1 MLPLYLGQY
10 FEPFGGDAVKCN
22 RCNVNKK
29 LASYAF
35 CSIFCASA
43 SLVFA
48 ESESCLDWEVQT
60 FPASSADSSC
70 SYFNHDKVSTRFT
83 VHNVCNTKVSGVFSY
98 YKEDMN
104 NKSVMS
110 VQSFAVNP
118 GASQEIANP
127 CGVQSSAAYQ
137 VSQVTSFDGDLS
149 VK

>member
-1 MLPLYLGQY
+1 
-10 FEPFGGDAVKCN
+10 
-22 RCNVNKK
+22 
-29 LASYAF
+29 
-35 CSIFCASA
+35 
-43 SLVFA
+43 VFA

-60 FPASSADSSC
+60 FPASSANSSC

-83 VHNVCNTKVSGVFSY
+83 VHNVCDTKVSGVFSY

-110 VQSFAVNP
+110 VQPFAVNP

-127 CGVQSSAAYQ
+127 CGLQSSAAYQ
-137 VSQVTSFDGDLS
+137 VSQVTSFEGDLS